1 MFNKTHQEGGVLA
14 AGVPDEDGG
23 DGRLGF
29 GVFLDGRDVFCNQ
42 RGVFRDQCDVFRDGG
57 CGSGVFG
64 WWCCA
69 GCGLRGHSA
78 PGSCRCSA
86 APGDLEPPAE
96 PRPPNTEQKMN
107 KRDEKRLTEQKPS
120 LTYLT

>member
-1 MFNKTHQEGGVLA
+1 MFNKTHQEGGVPA
-14 AGVPDEDGG
+14 AGDPDD
-23 DGRLGF
+23 D
-29 GVFLDGRDVFCNQ
+29 
-42 RGVFRDQCDVFRDGG
+42 GVFRDQCGVFYDGGCGSDVFRDG
-57 CGSGVFG
+57 CG

-107 KRDEKRLTEQKPS
+107 KRDEKGLTEQKPS
-120 LTYLT
+120 LTCLT